1 MNISSDKI
9 TDKIFFFSI
18 YKGIKIFLKKK
29 TKNDKKHAQDRYQNF
44 LKKKKKKSV
53 STIVNIIKM
62 LLKKKKK
69 VKYMRIYY
77 LVHKKYLLS

>member
-1 MNISSDKI
+1 MHQNLSEEENEKRQ
-9 TDKIFFFSI
+9 
-18 YKGIKIFLKKK
+18 
-29 TKNDKKHAQDRYQNF
+29 KHAQDRYQNF

-69 VKYMRIYY
+69 FKYMRIYY